1 MAAPSVR
8 VLFSSLGGSKGH
20 DHPFYRE
27 SIERATDGEVETIF
41 LDDITG
47 KDDVVNE
54 AAQRSD
60 IIITTLN
67 HAEEVKALF
76 ARLHD
81 KIVVIGATID
91 SSLLLEIARLK
102 QGSHVA
108 FVCLGKIGGEWMA
121 SRIREA
127 GISDLHFET
136 IGLNERESFNVDAQG
151 LDKIYASTAV
161 VSELKKM
168 YPDKTE
174 LFPMKLEQS
183 SENLLYELASQTKS
197 RGS

>member
-1 MAAPSVR
+1 M
-8 VLFSSLGGSKGH
+8 
-20 DHPFYRE
+20 
-27 SIERATDGEVETIF
+27 
-41 LDDITG
+41 
-47 KDDVVNE
+47 NE